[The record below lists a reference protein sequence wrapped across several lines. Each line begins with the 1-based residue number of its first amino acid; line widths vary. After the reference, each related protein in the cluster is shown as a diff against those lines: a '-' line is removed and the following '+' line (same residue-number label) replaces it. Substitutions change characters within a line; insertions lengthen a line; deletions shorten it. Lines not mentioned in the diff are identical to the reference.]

1 MKLRKSKA
9 AGSRPYRLGARAIS
23 ATANGQSILASAHR
37 LFGELRYDQVSLA
50 DIATQA
56 GVTERT
62 VVRRFGSK
70 ELLFG
75 AVGTERAAS
84 IRRARD
90 DVPAGDIHEAVRL
103 LIGTYEDWGD
113 EVLHLLSQER
123 GLAGVSN
130 RVEVGRR
137 YHAAWV
143 ERTFAPLLH
152 DLPAAV
158 RRRRLGELVAVTD
171 IYCWKVLRRDVGLGR
186 AEVEASLRELI
197 GDIVGRGLK

>member
-1 MKLRKSKA
+1 MGRRA
-9 AGSRPYRLGARAIS
+9 AS
-23 ATANGQSILASAHR
+23 AHANGESILASARR
-37 LFGELRYDQVSLA
+37 LFGELRYDQVSLD
-50 DIATQA
+50 DIATEA

-75 AVGTERAAS
+75 AVGAGRAAA

-90 DVPAGDIHEAVRL
+90 EVPAGDVPKAVRL
-103 LIGTYEDWGD
+103 LVGTYEDWGD

-123 GLAGVSN
+123 GLAGVTN
-130 RVEVGRR
+130 TVEAGRR

-143 ERTFAPLLH
+143 ERAFSPLLGE
-152 DLPAAV
+152 LPAAV

-171 IYCWKVLRRDVGLGR
+171 IYYWKVLRRDVGLSR

-197 GDIVGRGLK
+197 GDIVERGA